1 MPSLHGAERMIERGF
16 SELEVRQAIDKGAKR
31 LERKK
36 IISNYRKME
45 VVYRAKPCHFFV
57 ITVYPV

>member
-1 MPSLHGAERMIERGF
+1 MIERGF